1 MKPYR
6 AMKSWSY
13 LVGGRRRRCR
23 ALPLVDAVEDRVDV
37 PVGLVAEGE
46 GVDVLLVPHLHLGG
60 PQLAHEL
67 HAVGKLKEHLSD
79 QNPGTCTH
87 G

>member
-6 AMKSWSY
+6 AMKSY
-13 LVGGRRRRCR
+13 LVGGRRRGCG
-23 ALPLVDAVEDRVDV
+23 ALPMVDAVEDRVDV

-46 GVDVLLVPHLHLGG
+46 GVDVVLVPHFHLGG

-79 QNPGTCTH
+79 QNHGTCTH